1 MLYGNILYHFQ
12 GGHLTV
18 VSDNHYIR
26 KISFGKRELAEDHVE
41 APGHWLLLKA
51 EQQLMEYFDGVRTAF
66 DLPYQIHGT
75 DFQKSVWDALSKI
88 PYGTVKTYGTIAK
101 ELGSLKASRAV
112 GGACNKNPIA
122 IVIPCH
128 RVVGSNGNLTGFAG
142 GLTVKEKLLQL
153 ERQYTGRFK

>member
-1 MLYGNILYHFQ
+1 MSELLYRKILYHSTVGF
-12 GGHLTV
+12 LTV

-26 KISFGKRELAEDHVE
+26 KISFGKQELAEDHVE
-41 APGHWLLLKA
+41 TPEHWLLLKA
-51 EQQLMEYFDGVRTAF
+51 EQQLMEYFEGVRTVF
-66 DLPYQIHGT
+66 DLPYQVNGT
-75 DFQKSVWDALSKI
+75 DFQKSVWDALAKI

-101 ELGSLKASRAV
+101 EIGSVKASRAV

-142 GLTVKEKLLQL
+142 GLTVKETLLQL
-153 ERQYTGRFK
+153 EQR

>member
-1 MLYGNILYHFQ
+1 MSEQLYRKILYHSTVGF
-12 GGHLTV
+12 LTV

-26 KISFGKRELAEDHVE
+26 KISFGKQELAEDHVE
-41 APGHWLLLKA
+41 TPEHWLLLKA
-51 EQQLMEYFDGVRTAF
+51 EQQLMEYFEGVRTVF
-66 DLPYQIHGT
+66 DLPYQVNGT
-75 DFQKSVWDALSKI
+75 DFQKSVWDALAKI

-101 ELGSLKASRAV
+101 EIGSVKASRAV

-142 GLTVKEKLLQL
+142 GLTVKETLLQL
-153 ERQYTGRFK
+153 EQR

>member
-1 MLYGNILYHFQ
+1 MSEQLYRKILYHSTVCF
-12 GGHLTV
+12 LTV

-26 KISFGKRELAEDHVE
+26 KIGFGKQELAEDHVE
-41 APGHWLLLKA
+41 TPEHWLLLKA
-51 EQQLMEYFDGVRTAF
+51 EQQLMEYFEGVRTVF
-66 DLPYQIHGT
+66 DLPYQVNGT
-75 DFQKSVWDALSKI
+75 DFQKSVWDALAKI

-101 ELGSLKASRAV
+101 EIGSVKASRAV

-142 GLTVKEKLLQL
+142 GLTVKETLLQL
-153 ERQYTGRFK
+153 EQR

>member
-1 MLYGNILYHFQ
+1 MSEQLYRKILYHSTVGF
-12 GGHLTV
+12 LTV

-26 KISFGKRELAEDHVE
+26 KISFGKQELAEDHVE
-41 APGHWLLLKA
+41 TPEHWLLLKA
-51 EQQLMEYFDGVRTAF
+51 EQQLMEYFEGVRTVF

-75 DFQKSVWDALSKI
+75 DFQKSVWDALAKI

-101 ELGSLKASRAV
+101 EIGSAKASRAV

-128 RVVGSNGNLTGFAG
+128 RVVGSTRNLTGFAG
-142 GLTVKEKLLQL
+142 GLTVKETLLQL
-153 ERQYTGRFK
+153 EQR

>member
-1 MLYGNILYHFQ
+1 MSEQLYRKILYHSTVGF
-12 GGHLTV
+12 LTV

-26 KISFGKRELAEDHVE
+26 KISFGKQELAEDHVE
-41 APGHWLLLKA
+41 TPEHWLLLKA
-51 EQQLMEYFDGVRTAF
+51 EQQLMEYFEGVRTVF
-66 DLPYQIHGT
+66 DLPYQVNGT
-75 DFQKSVWDALSKI
+75 DFQKSVWDALAKI

-101 ELGSLKASRAV
+101 EIGLVKASRAV

-142 GLTVKEKLLQL
+142 GLTVKETLLQL
-153 ERQYTGRFK
+153 EQR

>member
-1 MLYGNILYHFQ
+1 MSEQLHIKILYHSTVGF
-12 GGHLTV
+12 LTV

-26 KISFGKRELAEDHVE
+26 KIGFGKQELDEDHVE
-41 APGHWLLLKA
+41 TPEHWLLLKA
-51 EQQLMEYFDGVRTAF
+51 EQQLMEYFEGMRTVF
-66 DLPYQIHGT
+66 DLPYQVHGT
-75 DFQKSVWDALSKI
+75 DFQKSVWDALAKI

-101 ELGSLKASRAV
+101 EIGSFKASRAV

-122 IVIPCH
+122 ILIPCH

-153 ERQYTGRFK
+153 EQR

>member
-1 MLYGNILYHFQ
+1 MSEQLYRKILYHSTVGF
-12 GGHLTV
+12 LTV

-26 KISFGKRELAEDHVE
+26 KISFGKQELAEDHVE
-41 APGHWLLLKA
+41 TPEHWLLLKA
-51 EQQLMEYFDGVRTAF
+51 EQQLMEYFEGVRTVF
-66 DLPYQIHGT
+66 DLPYQVTGT
-75 DFQKSVWDALSKI
+75 DFQKSVWHALAKI

-101 ELGSLKASRAV
+101 EIGLVKASRAV

-142 GLTVKEKLLQL
+142 GLTVKETLLQL
-153 ERQYTGRFK
+153 EQR

>member
-1 MLYGNILYHFQ
+1 MSEQLYRKILYHSTVGF
-12 GGHLTV
+12 LTV

-26 KISFGKRELAEDHVE
+26 KISFGKQELAEDHVE
-41 APGHWLLLKA
+41 TPEHWLLLKA
-51 EQQLMEYFDGVRTAF
+51 EQQLMEYFEGVRTVF
-66 DLPYQIHGT
+66 DLPYQVNGT
-75 DFQKSVWDALSKI
+75 DFQKSVWDVLAKI

-101 ELGSLKASRAV
+101 EIGSVKASRAV

-142 GLTVKEKLLQL
+142 GLTVKETLLQL
-153 ERQYTGRFK
+153 EQR

>member
-1 MLYGNILYHFQ
+1 MSEQLYRKILYHSTVGF
-12 GGHLTV
+12 LTV

-26 KISFGKRELAEDHVE
+26 KISFGKQELAEDHVE
-41 APGHWLLLKA
+41 IPEHWLLLKA
-51 EQQLMEYFDGVRTAF
+51 EQQLMEYFEGARTVF
-66 DLPYQIHGT
+66 DLPYQVNGT
-75 DFQKSVWDALSKI
+75 DFQKSVWDALAKI

-101 ELGSLKASRAV
+101 EIGSVKASRAV

-142 GLTVKEKLLQL
+142 GLTVKETLLQL
-153 ERQYTGRFK
+153 EQR